1 MNYHREQAIAI
12 AATLAAANLCEEV
25 RRSQQGQTMV
35 KADSSPVT
43 VADFGAQALICQAL
57 AANFPDD
64 PVVAEEDANL
74 LQQPESTDILNQVTK
89 QVQAIRTDATQG
101 DVITWINHGNGQI
114 GSRYWT
120 LDPIDGTKGFIRGDQ
135 YAIALAL
142 IEEGEVKLGILGCP
156 AFPGDNQEQGVIFVA
171 VQGQGTEMLS
181 LQTGQ
186 SRFLRVKA
194 TDNPRDLGL
203 IESMETAHGNREQ
216 QRAIAQS
223 LNFGQKTQQMDSQ
236 AKYGAIAKGQ
246 ADLYLRIPL
255 PQSQHKKENIWDH
268 APGAIIVSEAG
279 GKVTDLDGKPF
290 DLSSIKMENNR
301 GILAS
306 NGIIHEQV
314 LTQLRNLNI

>member
-1 MNYHREQAIAI
+1 MLYHREREIAI
-12 AATLAAANLCEEV
+12 AATLAAATLCERV
-25 RRSQQGQTMV
+25 RHSQQEQTMT

-64 PVVAEEDANL
+64 SIVGEEDAHV
-74 LQQPESTDILNQVTK
+74 LQQPESRAILEQVTA
-89 QVQAIRTDATQG
+89 QVQVLRPDATQE

-114 GSRYWT
+114 SQRYWT

-142 IEEGEVKLGILGCP
+142 IEQGEVKLGILGCP
-156 AFPGDNQEQGVIFVA
+156 AFPGDHQEQGVIFVA

-181 LQTGQ
+181 LHSGQ
-186 SRFLRVKA
+186 SRSLRVKA
-194 TDNPRDLGL
+194 TDNPSQLCL
-203 IESMETAHGNREQ
+203 IESLETAHGNRPQ
-216 QRAIAQS
+216 QRAIAQA
-223 LNFGQKTQQMDSQ
+223 LKFGQKTQQMDSQ
-236 AKYGAIAKGQ
+236 AKYGAIALGQ

-268 APGAIIVSEAG
+268 APGAIIVTEAG

-290 DLSSIKMENNR
+290 DLTSNIKMENNR

-314 LTQLRNLNI
+314 LAQIRNL